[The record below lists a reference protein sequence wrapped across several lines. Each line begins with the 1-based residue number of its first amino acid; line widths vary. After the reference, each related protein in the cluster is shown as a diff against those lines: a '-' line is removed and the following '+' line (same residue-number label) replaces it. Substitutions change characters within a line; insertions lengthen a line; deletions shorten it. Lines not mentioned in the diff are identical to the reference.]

1 MQIVD
6 DGYFTLDTAGILAC
20 IFLRLVNHP
29 FQIVKQSIDSDCL
42 CGHCPAIAVLFLFSA
57 KRSPAM
63 NDIMKSLGLEH
74 KGLGQIL
81 ELLQNKLRMLKE
93 GTPPNFNLI
102 DDAIHYVEN
111 HASVYHHPK
120 EDVIYQYII
129 DQGMDVNGEFSKII
143 QEHHTL
149 AQNTHK
155 LKEAL
160 DAILLDIVVPNNN
173 LVDLLDRFIEA
184 ETNHLNNEEAV
195 LFPLIEELLGDEDWS
210 IISPLMPAQRD
221 DPIFGRQVKKEY
233 QELCNRLAES
243 ASG

>member
-1 MQIVD
+1 
-6 DGYFTLDTAGILAC
+6 
-20 IFLRLVNHP
+20 
-29 FQIVKQSIDSDCL
+29 
-42 CGHCPAIAVLFLFSA
+42 
-57 KRSPAM
+57 M
-63 NDIMKSLGLEH
+63 NDIMTSLRLEH

-81 ELLQNKLRMLKE
+81 ELLKNKLRMLKE
-93 GTPPNFNLI
+93 DKPPNFNLI

-129 DQGMDVNGEFSKII
+129 DQKMDAKGEFSKII

-149 AQNTHK
+149 AENTHN

-160 DAILLDIVVPNNN
+160 DAILLDIVVPKNN
-173 LVDLLDRFIEA
+173 LIDLLDRFIEA
-184 ETNHLNNEEAV
+184 EINHLNNEETV
-195 LFPLIEELLGDEDWS
+195 LFPLIEEMLGDEDWL
-210 IISPLMPAQRD
+210 IISPLIPAQQD